1 MERRWSMGS
10 QKGCSLLWTVS
21 DRDLRKPCASP
32 AADPE
37 RIAELKRQQQEL
49 DPFQLSRTIQAKCRL
64 GGRRERRPD
73 PLSP

>member
-1 MERRWSMGS
+1 MVDGFPEG
-10 QKGCSLLWTVS
+10 LLVTV
-21 DRDLRKPCASP
+21 DGFGPGPPAACASP